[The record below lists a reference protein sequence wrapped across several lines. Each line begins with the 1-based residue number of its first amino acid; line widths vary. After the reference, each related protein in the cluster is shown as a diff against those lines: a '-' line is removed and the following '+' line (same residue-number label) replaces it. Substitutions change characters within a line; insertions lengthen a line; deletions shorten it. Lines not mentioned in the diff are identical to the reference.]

1 MSQQLQ
7 IQKLNKSVFNSTVKL
22 LILAQ
27 AVCNHIPD
35 ISNLENPT
43 QQIRY
48 ILMNL
53 HIPNQKDGVSEKT
66 HRKQA
71 VQHVTDTQKKVKSY
85 MNQAKKKRKMK
96 KQIKFT
102 IQCICL
108 ES

>member
-66 HRKQA
+66 HRKL
-71 VQHVTDTQKKVKSY
+71 QHVTDT
-85 MNQAKKKRKMK
+85 KKKKSK
-96 KQIKFT
+96 VI
-102 IQCICL
+102 
-108 ES
+108 

>member
-66 HRKQA
+66 HRKL
-71 VQHVTDTQKKVKSY
+71 QHVTDTKKKVKSY
-85 MNQAKKKRKMK
+85 MNQAKKEKEK
-96 KQIKFT
+96 
-102 IQCICL
+102 
-108 ES
+108 